1 MKDKNI
7 QGIRKV
13 DSKIY
18 ENYKSRH
25 SNFNNNNNK
34 NSKKNNQS
42 ILKKFKNWIKK
53 VTNSE
58 EERKL
63 VILVF
68 LLIFTIITISLIIY
82 TYLFKPI
89 ANNNNS
95 NSNINQVYQNQN
107 LVNRVRDKEE
117 HERFKIYLGDI
128 IKNLK
133 NKEYETVYNKLNDNY
148 KEKYFK
154 TQDEFISYV
163 ENKLPQN
170 MIVNHT
176 NIERIDNY
184 YIITVDLVNS
194 RDYNDI
200 KNRKNMYFV
209 FREYGF
215 DDYSFSFS
223 KIPKLNIQDQME
235 FDSI

>member
-25 SNFNNNNNK
+25 SNFNNNNK

-42 ILKKFKNWIKK
+42 ILKKIKNWIKK

-89 ANNNNS
+89 ANNNS

-154 TQDEFISYV
+154 TQYEFISYV

>member
-25 SNFNNNNNK
+25 SNFNNNNK

-42 ILKKFKNWIKK
+42 ILKKIKNWIKK

-215 DDYSFSFS
+215 DDYNFSFS

>member
-25 SNFNNNNNK
+25 SNFNNNNK

-42 ILKKFKNWIKK
+42 ILKKIKNWIKK

-89 ANNNNS
+89 ANNNS

>member
-25 SNFNNNNNK
+25 SNFNNNNK

-42 ILKKFKNWIKK
+42 ILKKIKNWIKK

-89 ANNNNS
+89 ANNNS

-215 DDYSFSFS
+215 DDYNFSFS